1 MLAIKLRRQGKKHQ
15 ASFRVVVA
23 ERRSKLGGKFVDDLG
38 WYDPHSKN
46 FEIKKEK
53 VEHWLKVGA
62 KPTDSAHNLLIRAGV
77 IDEPKIAV
85 HSTKKKKPAD
95 AEAVADKKDKE
106 EAVAA
111 PATKAKTGE
120 ESAAEEKT
128 KEVPKEESAPAE
140 EKPKEEKTKPKPEE
154 SKPEETPKE
163 EAKPEGEKPAPT
175 ADKKIDAE

>member
-62 KPTDSAHNLLIRAGV
+62 KPTDSAHNLLVRAGV

-95 AEAVADKKDKE
+95 AEE
-106 EAVAA
+106 EVVAA
-111 PATKAKTGE
+111 PATEAKTAKVE
-120 ESAAEEKT
+120 APAAEEKT
-128 KEVPKEESAPAE
+128 KEVPK
-140 EKPKEEKTKPKPEE
+140 KEEKTKPKPEE